1 LTTPLQALARL
12 SRKDPTPEYFSRFH
26 SEINAEPNHR
36 GAAILLAANA
46 EICLRYAIKRHL
58 ATTDDA
64 EQILFQ
70 SGGPLRSFE
79 AKIRVGYTMGLY
91 GEKTKGNLDCIKAIR
106 NAFAHTVI
114 PIDFDTAEVKAVCD
128 LMTMPEILP
137 PRAIDAATYKPRGI
151 LPDFP
156 TTRQRFQKICE
167 AVSHNLFVLILSTR
181 GSLPGRSIATPLP

>member
-1 LTTPLQALARL
+1 MTTPLEALARL
-12 SRKDPTPEYFSRFH
+12 SRKDPTPEYFARFH
-26 SEINAEPNHR
+26 AEISAEQNHR

-91 GEKTKGNLDCIKAIR
+91 GEQTKRNLDCIKAVR
-106 NAFAHTVI
+106 NAFAHAVI
-114 PIDFDTAEVKAVCD
+114 PINFDTAEVKAVCD

-137 PRAIDAATYKPRGI
+137 PRALDATTFQPRGI

-156 TTRQRFQKICE
+156 TARERFQKICE
-167 AVSHNLFVLILSTR
+167 AVSHNLFVFILSIK
-181 GSLPGRSIATPLP
+181 GALP